1 MSSRLKSVGVD
12 SLLALPAGAI
22 AARGARSRRR
32 GASEAMSRTPSR
44 PWRRLGVLLR
54 DVVRGRTPESAAKL
68 CGKDEI
74 SFKVGLRL
82 INLGLQASNA

>member
-1 MSSRLKSVGVD
+1 M
-12 SLLALPAGAI
+12 
-22 AARGARSRRR
+22 
-32 GASEAMSRTPSR
+32 
-44 PWRRLGVLLR
+44 LLR